1 MLESIKLIEC
11 PRDAIQGLHDFIPTE
26 KKAAY
31 LNYLLSLEVFDTL
44 DFGSFVSASAI
55 PQMAD
60 TKSVLRRLKKSK
72 TKLLSIIANL
82 RGAKEALTFSEIDYL
97 GFPFSISETFQIRN
111 TNATVAE
118 AFDTVK
124 RIQEL
129 CLNADRQLVL
139 YLSMAFGNPYNDVW
153 NTGLVLDWFEKM
165 RGEGIK
171 IISLADTTGSAN
183 LESIATLCKDTIP
196 VYEDIEVGLHLHTKR
211 EDSFAKIKI
220 ASEYGCKRFDGAI
233 LGYGGCPMAKD
244 ELVGNMPME
253 QLLTYFEKSSNQ
265 DIEEMKAKFNE
276 MIV

>member
-124 RIQEL
+124 RI
-129 CLNADRQLVL
+129 
-139 YLSMAFGNPYNDVW
+139 
-153 NTGLVLDWFEKM
+153 
-165 RGEGIK
+165 
-171 IISLADTTGSAN
+171 
-183 LESIATLCKDTIP
+183 
-196 VYEDIEVGLHLHTKR
+196 
-211 EDSFAKIKI
+211 
-220 ASEYGCKRFDGAI
+220 
-233 LGYGGCPMAKD
+233 
-244 ELVGNMPME
+244 
-253 QLLTYFEKSSNQ
+253 
-265 DIEEMKAKFNE
+265 
-276 MIV
+276 